1 MYYTICQ
8 QARQL
13 HNKYANFSL
22 QEKRAFV
29 GVLTSAAG
37 QMLGFLLPQI
47 TSRVA
52 GKAIPVLARSALR
65 SARARGIQSGAL
77 TKTLKGVATRSK
89 WLGKRLDAAMK
100 TEGGKMGWWIMGA
113 PIAGQFFTNVLDR
126 VVGNTPEAYSTAMSP
141 PMQGAG
147 YGGGYGG
154 GWYGG
159 GYGGGWYGGG
169 YGGGGYGGVPYERL
183 YM

>member
-29 GVLTSAAG
+29 GALTSVAG
-37 QMLGFLLPQI
+37 QMLGFFLPQI
-47 TSRVA
+47 MSRVA
-52 GKAIPVLARSALR
+52 GKAIPALANKALTSA
-65 SARARGIQSGAL
+65 AARGIQSGAL
-77 TKTLKGVATRSK
+77 TKTLQGVATGGK
-89 WLGKRLDAAMK
+89 WLGNTIDDVMK
-100 TEGGKMGWWIMGA
+100 TQVGNMGWWIMGA
-113 PIAGQFFTNVLDR
+113 PMAGQFITNVLDR
-126 VVGNTPEAYSTAMSP
+126 VVGNTPEADSTAMSP

-154 GWYGG
+154 G
-159 GYGGGWYGGG
+159 
-169 YGGGGYGGVPYERL
+169 GYGGVPYERL

>member
-29 GVLTSAAG
+29 GALTSAAG
-37 QMLGFLLPQI
+37 QMLGFFLPQI

-65 SARARGIQSGAL
+65 SAKARGIQSGAL
-77 TKTLKGVATRSK
+77 TKTLKGVATRGK

-159 GYGGGWYGGG
+159 GYGGG
-169 YGGGGYGGVPYERL
+169 GYGGVPYERL